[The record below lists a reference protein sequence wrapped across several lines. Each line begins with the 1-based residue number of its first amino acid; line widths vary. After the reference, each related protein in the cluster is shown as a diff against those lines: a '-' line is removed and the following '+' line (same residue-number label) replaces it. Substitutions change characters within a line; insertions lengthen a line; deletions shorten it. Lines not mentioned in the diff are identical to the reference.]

1 MRSAEHARSDGSL
14 QIAINCSNNP
24 NIRSDGSSSTD
35 TFEFTFLQNTQESGL
50 YLNSA
55 LKCGSSKSM
64 PFEAGATS
72 RVDNSLGPMP
82 PPLCWRVRG
91 HVVRCQSPW

>member
-55 LKCGSSKSM
+55 LKCGSSKRM
-64 PFEAGATS
+64 PFEAGETS
-72 RVDNSLGPMP
+72 GIETSWVPMP
-82 PPLCWRVRG
+82 LRMCRRLRG
-91 HVVRCQSPW
+91 IVSSCKRL